1 MLCFPNILIRNLGM
15 AVYTPV
21 IRLPPKR
28 KPSLSRNHGNSISS
42 ASNSGHGSPNELL
55 LDPTDCLVSDTL
67 YLSKLPN
74 NIRESDF
81 RTLLQ
86 HCMPTE

>member
-1 MLCFPNILIRNLGM
+1 M

-28 KPSLSRNHGNSISS
+28 KPSLIRNHGNSGSNT
-42 ASNSGHGSPNELL
+42 SNSSHGSPNELS
-55 LDPTDCLVSDTL
+55 LDPNDCLVSDTL
-67 YLSKLPN
+67 YLSKLPA
-74 NIRESDF
+74 NIRESDI

-86 HCMPTE
+86 HCMPIE